1 MDGLGKARTMTQT
14 SESTARV
21 IVINP
26 GDPIPPVIDERR
38 KHALKDG
45 IVFDGTNVPVAY
57 LFEYVDRM
65 YSLYSFLDDFPE
77 VSRGQALKAIDD
89 RVKADSV
96 IHSERGRVSGTP
108 VFKGSRVPVRNLFDY
123 LASSD
128 NLDEFLEGFPS
139 VSREQAVE
147 AIAGARRIL
156 EKMAYE
162 VAD

>member
-1 MDGLGKARTMTQT
+1 MTQT
-14 SESTARV
+14 TDIKAKV

-26 GDPIPPVIDERR
+26 GDPIPPVIDEHR
-38 KHALKDG
+38 KQTLKG
-45 IVFDGTNVPVAY
+45 GTVFDGTNVPVAY

-77 VSRGQALKAIDD
+77 VSRGQALKAIGDK
-89 RVKADSV
+89 VKADSV